1 MPLVPNPLR
10 VNIHQAL
17 VVLRLDSPILRINHY
32 PVESVIDF
40 HNTYLLIMIY
50 LVNSA
55 IQHLNICSLLSRQL
69 EIVGARKSGRRR
81 RRHARG
87 EGAFPHPSCVSLACT
102 HSNCAHYF
110 QEPATQ
116 ARISGARSS
125 IPCLSPALIVYS
137 PDLCR
142 I

>member
-1 MPLVPNPLR
+1 MSPIHSVH
-10 VNIHQAL
+10 IHQAL
-17 VVLRLDSPILRINHY
+17 VVLRLDSPILRMNHY

-40 HNTYLLIMIY
+40 HKTYLLIVIY

-55 IQHLNICSLLSRQL
+55 IQHLNICSLRSRYL
-69 EIVGARKSGRRR
+69 EVVGARKSGHRK
-81 RRHARG
+81 RRHASG

>member
-1 MPLVPNPLR
+1 MHSVH
-10 VNIHQAL
+10 IHQAV

-40 HNTYLLIMIY
+40 HKTYLLIVIY

-55 IQHLNICSLLSRQL
+55 IQHLNICSLRSRYL
-69 EIVGARKSGRRR
+69 EVVSTRKSGHRK
-81 RRHARG
+81 RRHASG
-87 EGAFPHPSCVSLACT
+87 EGAFPHPSCVSLACV
-102 HSNCAHYF
+102 HYF